1 MKKPLNPQTQMFNF
15 FQKTL
20 LTACV
25 CLVQC
30 VYAQET
36 VKTVSNKNLDE
47 IVVTANKTDQKL
59 TQTGK
64 VITVISDSILQ
75 KYQSQTLGELLNRQA
90 GFMIVGSQSSPG
102 TNQDVYLR
110 GASTGST
117 LVLIDG
123 MPMYDPSGIS
133 SNFDLNLITVG
144 ECERIEILKGS
155 QSTLYGS
162 DAVAGVINI
171 FTKKGKNTK
180 TIGGSASLNAGTYG
194 TFRGTLGVNGSFS
207 KGYYSV
213 QYTRF
218 TSNGFSAA
226 YDKNGVG
233 NFDNDGIKQNN
244 ILANVGLNLSKNV
257 LLKLRTVQS
266 NYVADADQGAFSD
279 EKDFTVKNNFSMI
292 ATGLDYT
299 YEKGKL
305 TFNYGYSKSE
315 RTYVDDSVSVEKGAF
330 NKYSKSFFGGNT
342 HYAEIYN
349 SLKINDIFEIVAGA
363 DYRAANTDQTYL
375 AFSKYGKFEATPI
388 GADTSKT
395 NIFSLYAS
403 GLLKTKIDFFL
414 ELGGRYNVHSLYGN
428 NFTYSFNPS
437 YVLNDNLKFFVNLST
452 GFKAPS
458 LYQLFSPY
466 GNKTLNPEQSV
477 SSEFGFQVFSK
488 NKKSNLR
495 ALYFDRSIK
504 NVFYFESL
512 NKYPYGRYIN
522 FDKQHDYG
530 FELEGKAQFGKIN
543 LWGNMTILEGAITTK
558 SSGRDTTYNNLF
570 RRPKN
575 LLNLGMGYQVLDN
588 LYVSANIRSVG
599 KRADRFFNNATYDT
613 ESTILAAY
621 TTLDFYAEY
630 KFSKKVKAYTD
641 FKNLTDVQYF
651 DVYGYNT
658 RRFNFMA
665 GIVAEF

>member
-1 MKKPLNPQTQMFNF
+1 MFNL

-25 CLVQC
+25 CFATGT
-30 VYAQET
+30 YAQET

-47 IVVTANKTDQKL
+47 VVITANKTDQKL

-64 VITVISDSILQ
+64 VITVISDSVLQ
-75 KYQSQTLGELLNRQA
+75 KYQSQTIGELLTRQA
-90 GFMIVGSQSSPG
+90 GFMIVGSQNSPG

-110 GASTGST
+110 GAGTGNT

-123 MPMYDPSGIS
+123 MPIYDPSGIS
-133 SNFDLNLITVG
+133 STFDLNLITVG

-171 FTKKGKNTK
+171 FTKKNRSKK
-180 TIGGSASLNAGTYG
+180 AIGGSVSLNGGTYD
-194 TFRGTLGVNGSFS
+194 TFRGTVGVNGSFS
-207 KGYYSV
+207 KGYYNV

-218 TSNGFSAA
+218 SLAGFSAA
-226 YDKNGVG
+226 YDRNETGK
-233 NFDNDGIKQNN
+233 FDNDGIKQNN

-279 EKDFTVKNNFSMI
+279 EKDFTLKNNFSMI
-292 ATGLDYT
+292 AAGLDYR
-299 YEKGKL
+299 YDKGKL
-305 TFNYGYSKSE
+305 TFNYGFSKSE
-315 RTYVDDSVSVEKGAF
+315 RTYIDDSVSVEKGAF
-330 NKYSKSFFGGNT
+330 NKYSKSFYGGSAY
-342 HYAEIYN
+342 YAEVYN
-349 SLKINDIFEIVAGA
+349 SLKISDNFEFVTGA
-363 DYRAANTDQTYL
+363 DYRAANTDQTYS
-375 AFSKYGKFEATPI
+375 AYSKFGKFEAAPI

-395 NIFSLYAS
+395 NIFSVYTS
-403 GLLKTKIDFFL
+403 GLLKTNIGLFL
-414 ELGGRYNVHSLYGN
+414 ELGGRYNAHSLYGN

-437 YVLNDNLKFFVNLST
+437 YVLNDNLKFFVNLSS

-466 GNKTLNPEQSV
+466 GNKKLNPEQSV
-477 SSEFGFQVFSK
+477 STEVGFQVFSK

-504 NVFYFESL
+504 DIIFFESL
-512 NKYPYGRYIN
+512 DDFPYGKYIN
-522 FDKQHDYG
+522 LDKQHDYG
-530 FELEGKAQFGKIN
+530 FELEGKLQVEKLNLWVNLTVLDGAVTTKIN
-543 LWGNMTILEGAITTK
+543 GK
-558 SSGRDTTYNNLF
+558 DTTYNNLF
-570 RRPKN
+570 RRPAN
-575 LLNLGMGYQVLDN
+575 LLNIGIGYQVLKN
-588 LYVSANIRSVG
+588 LYVSTNLRSVG
-599 KRADRFFNNATYDT
+599 KRTDRYYDNATFDT
-613 ESTILAAY
+613 KTTVLTAYNTI
-621 TTLDFYAEY
+621 DFYVEY
-630 KFSKKVKAYTD
+630 KFSKKVKAYCD
-641 FKNLTDVQYF
+641 LKNITNIQYF

-665 GIVAEF
+665 GVMAEF